1 MRRKWKIPS
10 AVLVVAVLLGS
21 TAIAAT
27 QAYDLDWWTVDG
39 GGNTSSGGVYSLSA
53 TIGQPDAGSLS
64 GGDFTLAGGYWS
76 EAVSV
81 PPVRELYLPLV
92 NR

>member
-1 MRRKWKIPS
+1 MRDKWIIPS
-10 AVLVVAVLLGS
+10 AALVVAVLLGS

-39 GGNTSSGGVYSLSA
+39 GGGALSGGVYSLGA

-81 PPVRELYLPLV
+81 ATVRELYLPLV

>member
-53 TIGQPDAGSLS
+53 TIGQPDAESLS

-76 EAVSV
+76 AAVSV
-81 PPVRELYLPLV
+81 PPVRELFLPLV